1 MQPSSDIYHV
11 GGELPHN
18 RCSPNNS
25 YSLPTFQL
33 ILKGGKMKLF
43 IASVVLV
50 GFTVFGTMLYVQVVI
65 SEKIE
70 ESVLNKMMEG
80 LKK

>member
-1 MQPSSDIYHV
+1 
-11 GGELPHN
+11 
-18 RCSPNNS
+18 
-25 YSLPTFQL
+25 
-33 ILKGGKMKLF
+33 MKLF